1 MRNDEHEANFIV
13 LASGSPQRQE
23 YLKMLEIPFIVVPSL
38 IDESKIKHKNP
49 KKLTKELAIKKVE
62 KIIEI
67 TKNPPK
73 WVCGADTVIAKS
85 GKIFGKP
92 QDRKE
97 AAFMLKEL
105 SGKQHKVVTSVALYN
120 GKKID
125 WRSSVCKVTFAF
137 LSKKE
142 IKWYLDSNEWQD
154 AAGAYRIQGLAAC
167 FITKIK
173 GCPSTVTGLPLNEF
187 YDMLKVNGYPYGAS

>member
-1 MRNDEHEANFIV
+1 MGNEEHLII
-13 LASGSPQRQE
+13 LASGSPRRQE
-23 YLKMLEIPFIVVPSL
+23 YFKMLGLPFTVVPSS
-38 IDESKIKHKNP
+38 IDESQITHSNP
-49 KKLTKELAIKKVE
+49 VKLTRELAIKKVE
-62 KIIEI
+62 KVIEI

-97 AAFMLKEL
+97 AFFMLKEL

-125 WRSSVCKVTFAF
+125 CRSSVCAVVFAPV
-137 LSKKE
+137 SEKE
-142 IKWYLDSNEWQD
+142 IDWYLDTNEWQD

-167 FITKIK
+167 FITKIN
-173 GCPSTVTGLPLNEF
+173 GCPSAVTGLPLNEF
-187 YDMLKVNGYPYGAS
+187 YDMLKINGYPYGGS

>member
-1 MRNDEHEANFIV
+1 MGNEKHLII
-13 LASGSPQRQE
+13 LASGSPRRQE
-23 YLKMLEIPFIVVPSL
+23 YFKMLGLPFTVVPSS
-38 IDESKIKHKNP
+38 IDESLIKHTNP
-49 KKLTKELAIKKVE
+49 VKLTRELAIKKVE
-62 KIIEI
+62 KVIKEM
-67 TKNPPK
+67 NNQPN

-92 QDRKE
+92 RDRKD

-125 WRSSVCKVTFAF
+125 CRSSVCSVTFAP
-137 LSKKE
+137 LSEKE
-142 IKWYLDSNEWQD
+142 IDWYLDTNEWQD

-167 FITKIK
+167 FIVKIK
-173 GCPSTVTGLPLNEF
+173 GCPSAVTGLPLNEF
-187 YDMLKVNGYPYGAS
+187 YDMLKINGYPYGGS

>member
-1 MRNDEHEANFIV
+1 MRNEEHDLII
-13 LASGSPQRQE
+13 LASGSPRRQE
-23 YLKMLEIPFIVVPSL
+23 YFKMLGLPFTVIPSS
-38 IDESKIKHKNP
+38 IDESQIKHTNP
-49 KKLTKELAIKKVE
+49 VKLTKELAIKKIE
-62 KIIEI
+62 KVLKE
-67 TKNPPK
+67 TENPPN
-73 WVCGADTVIAKS
+73 WVCGADTVIAKD

-92 QDRKE
+92 SDRKE

-105 SGKQHKVVTSVALYN
+105 SGNRHKVVTSVALYN

-125 WRSSVCKVTFAF
+125 CRSSVCKVTFAS

-142 IKWYLDSNEWQD
+142 INWYLDTNEWQD

-167 FITKIK
+167 FITKIN

-187 YDMLKVNGYPYGAS
+187 YDMLRSNGYPYGAC